1 MAVAYPTAARQL
13 LRDTLLDAMR
23 ELMSE
28 REWGQ
33 ISMAEVAR
41 AAGVSRQTLYK
52 EFGTRQEFAQAFV
65 LREADRFLGD
75 VETAVIANR
84 ADPGSALTAALT
96 VFLRAAADDPFVR
109 TITSGVGADELLPL
123 LTVQGQPLFVHAT
136 ERLAGVLLEGWPGV
150 RERDARQLADVAVR
164 LGVSYAAAPPGLRSA
179 PPPPPAAYWSRSCSR
194 LSAPAERQA
203 AAR

>member
-1 MAVAYPTAARQL
+1 VAVAYPTAARRL

-23 ELMSE
+23 ELMAE

-33 ISMAEVAR
+33 VSMAEVAR

-65 LREADRFLGD
+65 LREADRFLGE
-75 VETAVIANR
+75 VEGAVLGHR
-84 ADPGSALTAALT
+84 DDPEKALTAGLT
-96 VFLRAAADDPFVR
+96 VFLRAATDDPFVR
-109 TITSGVGADELLPL
+109 TITSGVGAEELLAL

-136 ERLAGVLLEGWPGV
+136 ERLTAVLLEGWPGV

-164 LGVSYAAAPPGLRSA
+164 LGVSYAT
-179 PPPPPAAYWSRSCSR
+179 
-194 LSAPAERQA
+194 APAGPPDRTAAGAGRVLEPFVRQA
-203 AAR
+203 LS